1 MSVTKPKRT
10 SPSPFH
16 ALPLTPLSRAA
27 LPFPYTFAAGA
38 IAGCTELL
46 CLYPLDTIKT
56 RMQLEKG
63 KSNVGIVGMMRE
75 IVAKEG

>member
-1 MSVTKPKRT
+1 MSVSKPKRT
-10 SPSPFH
+10 S
-16 ALPLTPLSRAA
+16 LPLSPLPALTPRAA

-63 KSNVGIVGMMRE
+63 KSSVGIVGMMRE

>member
-1 MSVTKPKRT
+1 MSVSKPKRRSSQCVWEWT
-10 SPSPFH
+10 R
-16 ALPLTPLSRAA
+16 LTRPAA

-63 KSNVGIVGMMRE
+63 KGGPGIVGMLRE